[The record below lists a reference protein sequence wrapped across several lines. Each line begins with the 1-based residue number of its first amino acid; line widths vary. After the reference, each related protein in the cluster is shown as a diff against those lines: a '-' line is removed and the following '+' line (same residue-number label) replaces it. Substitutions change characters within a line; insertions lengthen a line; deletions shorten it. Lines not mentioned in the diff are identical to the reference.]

1 MSTVLDYAILGIAV
15 GALYVPLALGLVLIR
30 KGSGVINFAQGAIGM
45 AMAYL
50 YWVLHDTHGLSFAVS
65 FCITMVAAIVLGV
78 IIQLGVMRPLRHQS
92 PLTRMLATIGI
103 IITLTSAVSLLYP
116 ESSESVTP
124 SLPSGTF
131 TVAGITVA
139 YANLWILVGSIV
151 LTILLQVIYRG
162 TRFGIATRAVTEN
175 RLLASSVAINPDAV
189 AAANWALGC
198 MLASATG
205 IFLAPITGLTV
216 EGITLLV
223 IPALAAAV
231 AAKFQ
236 SFPVTLLAALALGV
250 IQTEVQRFVNAGTA
264 WSDAIPFFV
273 LLILLMVRGSY
284 LPVKGELV
292 MRLPRTGTGRI
303 RIWAVV
309 ITTVVAIVAIELL
322 PYNWVA
328 GIITT
333 LVAGLVVLSVVVVTG
348 YAGQLSLAQFALAGI
363 GAWVASRLVATTG
376 LPFPVALLAGLA
388 AALPIGI
395 AVGLPA
401 LRTRGENLAIATLG
415 LAVAA
420 ASLIFNNISLTGGGV
435 GTNVGTPS
443 FFGINL
449 STVTQPQTYALFVL
463 ACFVLAC
470 LVVANLRRSATGR
483 RMLAIRADERAA
495 ASLGI
500 SGVRTKLYAFAV
512 SSVIAALGGI
522 LLVFENP
529 SVNYG
534 VFDPLSSVDYAGWA
548 VIGGVGF
555 NAAGPISGATLSPGA
570 LGSNVADLFNATVQ
584 NYLLLASGIIL
595 ILTLIANSNG
605 IASVMTQQWRAIF
618 RYARRI
624 LGPRAN
630 EYLDKFERYSITGMP
645 RLGEIPELRRLEHP
659 KRLHIKN
666 LSVKF
671 GASTILSDVSLEVAP
686 GEIVGL
692 IGPNG
697 AGKTTLIDSVT
708 GFNRPSGG
716 SIGLDDVSLL
726 TLPAWQRAVLGV
738 GRSFQGLQLFNDMTV
753 AENLMAASGGAS
765 VLAGVRDLVHPGRPN
780 LGSGALAGI
789 AHFRLE
795 KVLTR
800 LPGELPYGQRSLVAI
815 ARALAREPAVLLLD
829 EPAAGLSETERGQLS
844 GLLRDLAASRNVGIL
859 LVEHDINLVLR
870 TCDRII
876 VLNFGRII
884 ASGTPDEI
892 RTSDAVAKAYLG
904 GAGSTEP
911 DALASP

>member
-1 MSTVLDYAILGIAV
+1 VTTVLDYAILGIAV
-15 GALYVPLALGLVLIR
+15 GALYVPIALGLVLIR

-50 YWVLHDTHGLSFAVS
+50 YWVLHDTHGLGFAVS
-65 FCITMVAAIVLGV
+65 FCITMVAAVVLGV

-116 ESSESVTP
+116 QSSESVTP

-131 TVAGITVA
+131 TVAGVTVA

-231 AAKFQ
+231 AAKFS

-250 IQTEVQRFVNAGTA
+250 LQTEVQRFVNAGTA

-284 LPVKGELV
+284 LPAKGELV

-303 RIWAVV
+303 RIWAVALV
-309 ITTVVAIVAIELL
+309 TVLAIVAIEVL

-376 LPFPVALLAGLA
+376 LPFPFALLAGLA

-420 ASLIFNNISLTGGGV
+420 ASLIFNNISLTGGGI
-435 GTNVGTPS
+435 GTNVGTPT

-534 VFDPLSSVDYAGWA
+534 VFDPITSVDYAGWA

-605 IASVMTQQWRAIF
+605 IASVMTSQWQAVF

-630 EYLDKFERYSITGMP
+630 EFLNKFERYSITGMP
-645 RLGEIPELRRLEHP
+645 RLGEIPALGRLEQP

-686 GEIVGL
+686 GEVVGL

-716 SIGLDDVSLL
+716 SISLDEVSLL

-753 AENLMAASGGAS
+753 AENLMAASGKGS
-765 VLAGVRDLVHPGRPN
+765 VLSGVRDLVHPGRPA
-780 LGSGALAGI
+780 LGRGALAGI
-789 AHFRLE
+789 AHFGLE
-795 KVLTR
+795 KVLAR

-829 EPAAGLSETERGQLS
+829 EPAAGLSESERSQLS
-844 GLLRDLAASRNVGIL
+844 GLLKDLATSRDVGVL
-859 LVEHDINLVLR
+859 LVEHDIELVLR
-870 TCDRII
+870 TCDRVI
-876 VLNFGRII
+876 VLNFGQII
-884 ASGTPDEI
+884 ASGTPDHI

-904 GAGSTEP
+904 GEGFTESG
-911 DALASP
+911 ALASP

>member
-1 MSTVLDYAILGIAV
+1 VSTVLDYAILGIAV
-15 GALYVPLALGLVLIR
+15 GALYVPISLGLVLIR

-50 YWVLHDTHGLSFAVS
+50 YWALHDTHGLSFAAS
-65 FCITMVAAIVLGV
+65 FCATMVTAIVLGV
-78 IIQLGVMRPLRHQS
+78 VIQLGIMRPLRHQS
-92 PLTRMLATIGI
+92 ALTRMLATIGI
-103 IITLTSAVSLLYP
+103 IITLTSAVSLIYP
-116 ESSESVTP
+116 QASESVTP

-151 LTILLQVIYRG
+151 LTILLQVIYRS

-198 MLASATG
+198 MLAGATG

-216 EGITLLV
+216 EGLTLLV

-236 SFPVTLLAALALGV
+236 SFPLTLLAALALGV
-250 IQTEVQRFVNAGTA
+250 IQTEVERFATSGSA

-284 LPVKGELV
+284 LPAKGELV
-292 MRLPRTGTGRI
+292 MHLPSTGGGRV

-309 ITTVVAIVAIELL
+309 IITVLAIVAIELL

-328 GIITT
+328 GVITT

-388 AALPIGI
+388 AALPVGI

-420 ASLIFNNISLTGGGV
+420 SSLIFNNISLTGGGV
-435 GTNVGTPS
+435 GTNVGTPT

-463 ACFVLAC
+463 VCFVLAC

-483 RMLAIRADERAA
+483 RMIAIRADERAA

-500 SGVRTKLYAFAV
+500 SGMRTKLYAFAV

-534 VFDPLSSVDYAGWA
+534 VFDPLTSVDYVGWA
-548 VIGGVGF
+548 VIGGVGY
-555 NAAGPISGATLSPGA
+555 NAAGPIFGATLSPGA
-570 LGSNVADLFNATVQ
+570 LGSNVADLFNSTVQ

-618 RYARRI
+618 RYVRRI

-630 EYLDKFERYSITGMP
+630 EYLNKFERYSITGQP
-645 RLGEIPELRRLEHP
+645 RLGEISALRRLEHP

-708 GFNRPSGG
+708 GYNHPSGG
-716 SIGLDDVSLL
+716 SIRLDDVSLL

-753 AENLMAASGGAS
+753 AENLMAASGGVS
-765 VLAGVRDLVHPGRPN
+765 VLSSIRDLVHPGRPT

-789 AHFRLE
+789 AHFGLE
-795 KVLTR
+795 KVLAR

-829 EPAAGLSETERGQLS
+829 EPAAGLSETERSQLS
-844 GLLRDLAASRNVGIL
+844 GLLRDLATSRDVGVL
-859 LVEHDINLVLR
+859 LVEHDIELVLR
-870 TCDRII
+870 TCDRVI
-876 VLNFGRII
+876 VLNFGQII

-904 GAGSTEP
+904 GEGFTESG
-911 DALASP
+911 ALASP

>member
-1 MSTVLDYAILGIAV
+1 VTTVLDYAILGIAV

-30 KGSGVINFAQGAIGM
+30 QGSGVINFAQGAIGM

-65 FCITMVAAIVLGV
+65 FCITMVTAVVLGV
-78 IIQLGVMRPLRHQS
+78 VIQWGVMRPLRHQS

-103 IITLTSAVSLLYP
+103 IITLTAGVSLLYP
-116 ESSESVTP
+116 EASESVNP

-139 YANLWILVGSIV
+139 WANLWILVGSIV
-151 LTILLQVIYRG
+151 LTVLLQVLYRG

-236 SFPVTLLAALALGV
+236 SFPLTLLAALALGV
-250 IQTEVQRFVNAGTA
+250 IQTEVQRFVNSGAA
-264 WSDAIPFFV
+264 WSDAVPFFV
-273 LLILLMVRGSY
+273 LLILLVVRGSY

-309 ITTVVAIVAIELL
+309 LATGLAIVAIEVL

-376 LPFPVALLAGLA
+376 APFPVALLAGLA
-388 AALPIGI
+388 AALPVGL

-420 ASLIFNNISLTGGGV
+420 ASLIFSNLSLTGGAV
-435 GTNVGTPS
+435 GTDVGTPS

-449 STVTQPQTYALFVL
+449 STVVQPQNYALFVL
-463 ACFVLAC
+463 VCFVLAC

-500 SGVRTKLYAFAV
+500 NAVRTKLYAFAV

-534 VFDPLSSVDYAGWA
+534 VFDPLSSVDYVGWA

-570 LGSNVADLFNATVQ
+570 LGANVADLFSATVQ
-584 NYLLLASGIIL
+584 NYLMLAAGIIL

-618 RYARRI
+618 RYTRRV

-630 EYLDKFERYSITGMP
+630 EYLNKLERYSITGMP

-671 GASTILSDVSLEVAP
+671 GASTILSDVSLEVTP

-753 AENLMAASGGAS
+753 AENLMTASGGAS
-765 VLAGVRDLVHPGRPN
+765 VLSGVRDLVHPGRPA

-789 AHFRLE
+789 AHFGLD

-829 EPAAGLSETERGQLS
+829 EPAAGLSESERGQLS
-844 GLLRDLAASRNVGIL
+844 GLLRDLATSRDVGIL
-859 LVEHDINLVLR
+859 LVEHDIDLVLR
-870 TCDRII
+870 TCDRVV

>member
-1 MSTVLDYAILGIAV
+1 VSTVLDYAILGIAV

-65 FCITMVAAIVLGV
+65 FCVTMVAAVVLGV

-116 ESSESVTP
+116 QSSESVTP

-131 TVAGITVA
+131 SVAGVTVA

-231 AAKFQ
+231 AAKFS
-236 SFPVTLLAALALGV
+236 SFPVTLLAALALG
-250 IQTEVQRFVNAGTA
+250 ILQTEVQRFVNAGTA

-273 LLILLMVRGSY
+273 LLILLVVRGSY
-284 LPVKGELV
+284 LPPKGELV
-292 MRLPRTGTGRI
+292 MRLPRTGSGRI
-303 RIWAVV
+303 RIWAVALV
-309 ITTVVAIVAIELL
+309 TVLAIVAIEVL

-376 LPFPVALLAGLA
+376 LPFPFALLAGLA

-420 ASLIFNNISLTGGGV
+420 ASLIFNNISLTGGGI
-435 GTNVGTPS
+435 GTNVGSPT
-443 FFGINL
+443 FFGIDL

-463 ACFVLAC
+463 VCFVLAC

-534 VFDPLSSVDYAGWA
+534 VFDPITSVDYAGWA

-555 NAAGPISGATLSPGA
+555 NGAGPISGAALSPGA

-605 IASVMTQQWRAIF
+605 IASVMTSQCRAVF
-618 RYARRI
+618 RYVRRI

-630 EYLDKFERYSITGMP
+630 EYLNKFERYSITGMP
-645 RLGEIPELRRLEHP
+645 RLGEIPALGRLEQPRRLHV
-659 KRLHIKN
+659 KN

-671 GASTILSDVSLEVAP
+671 GPSTILSDVSLEVAP

-716 SIGLDDVSLL
+716 SISLDEVSLL

-753 AENLMAASGGAS
+753 AENLMAASGKGS
-765 VLAGVRDLVHPGRPN
+765 VLSGVRDLVHPGRPA
-780 LGSGALAGI
+780 LGRGALAGV
-789 AHFRLE
+789 AHFGLG
-795 KVLTR
+795 KVLAR

-815 ARALAREPAVLLLD
+815 ARALASEPAVLLLD
-829 EPAAGLSETERGQLS
+829 EPAAGLSESERSQLS
-844 GLLRDLAASRNVGIL
+844 GLLKDLATIRDMGVL
-859 LVEHDINLVLR
+859 LVEHDIELVLR
-870 TCDRII
+870 TCDRVV
-876 VLNFGRII
+876 VLNFGQII

-892 RTSDAVAKAYLG
+892 RSSDAVAKAYLG
-904 GAGSTEP
+904 GEGFTESG
-911 DALASP
+911 ALASP

>member
-1 MSTVLDYAILGIAV
+1 VSTVLDYAILGIAV
-15 GALYVPLALGLVLIR
+15 GALYVPIALGLVLIR

-65 FCITMVAAIVLGV
+65 FCVTMVAAVVLGV

-116 ESSESVTP
+116 QSSESVTP

-131 TVAGITVA
+131 TVAGVTVA

-231 AAKFQ
+231 AAKFS
-236 SFPVTLLAALALGV
+236 SFPVTLLAALALGI

-273 LLILLMVRGSY
+273 LLILLVVRGSY
-284 LPVKGELV
+284 LPPKGELV

-303 RIWAVV
+303 RIWAVALV
-309 ITTVVAIVAIELL
+309 TVLAIVAIEVL

-376 LPFPVALLAGLA
+376 VPFPLALLAGLA

-420 ASLIFNNISLTGGGV
+420 ASLIFNNISLTGGGI
-435 GTNVGTPS
+435 GTNVGSPN

-463 ACFVLAC
+463 VCFVLAC

-534 VFDPLSSVDYAGWA
+534 VFDPITSVDYAGWA

-584 NYLLLASGIIL
+584 NYLLLASGVIL

-605 IASVMTQQWRAIF
+605 IASVMTSQCRAVF
-618 RYARRI
+618 RFVRRI

-630 EYLDKFERYSITGMP
+630 EYLNKFERYSIAGMP
-645 RLGEIPELRRLEHP
+645 RLGEIPALGRLEQP
-659 KRLHIKN
+659 RRLHIKN

-671 GASTILSDVSLEVAP
+671 GPSTILSDVSLEVAP

-716 SIGLDDVSLL
+716 SVSLDEVSLL

-738 GRSFQGLQLFNDMTV
+738 VRSFQGLQLFNDMTV
-753 AENLMAASGGAS
+753 AENLMAASGKGS
-765 VLAGVRDLVHPGRPN
+765 VLSGVRDLVHPGRPA
-780 LGSGALAGI
+780 LGRGALAGV
-789 AHFRLE
+789 AHFGLE
-795 KVLTR
+795 KVLAR

-815 ARALAREPAVLLLD
+815 ARALASEPAVLLLD
-829 EPAAGLSETERGQLS
+829 EPAAGLSESERSQLS
-844 GLLRDLAASRNVGIL
+844 GLLKDLATVRDVGVL
-859 LVEHDINLVLR
+859 LVEHDIELVLR
-870 TCDRII
+870 TCDRVV

-884 ASGTPDEI
+884 ASGTPDHI

-904 GAGSTEP
+904 GEGFTESG
-911 DALASP
+911 ALASP